1 MNREIVGG
9 LEAMARETHRAFRDA
24 GVVGRHVEHSGC
36 VGYEYTL
43 PRAGQAPL
51 VVRSYAAPSPHVSG
65 RLGRKIR
72 KKLKKMVKSRAFKV
86 LVKVAKGVASVVPG
100 GAAVVT
106 AATVAE
112 QAAKAIKAA
121 KRMAQ
126 RGDMRGMRMLP
137 GAIRAGTR
145 AIRSARV

>member
-1 MNREIVGG
+1 MNRAIVGG
-9 LEAMARETHRAFRDA
+9 LEAMARESDRAFRRA

-43 PRAGQAPL
+43 PRQGMAPL
-51 VVRSYAAPSPHVSG
+51 VVRSYAAPHPQVSG

-72 KKLKKMVKSRAFKV
+72 RKLKKVVKSRAFKA

-100 GAAVVT
+100 GAAVVM

-112 QAAKAIKAA
+112 KAAMAIKAA
-121 KRMAQ
+121 KRMA
-126 RGDMRGMRMLP
+126 RKGDMRGMKMLP
-137 GAIRAGTR
+137 GALREGASMIRR
-145 AIRSARV
+145 A